1 MIKKTIK
8 KIFATATP
16 RRHQKNSCSFEELQD
31 MVEKFAAWLERAGYS
46 SYDPYDIWGTGYGR
60 WARRLYYE
68 GNPVGKVL
76 TAPVILMEMI
86 CPWLRKLFVK
96 KDRFATAD
104 AQLVMAFLNL
114 YEVSQRAGGQRAVDR
129 EFTKER
135 INDCQGEMANDK
147 RAEDNEE
154 APSIINHQ
162 PSSFWL
168 DKAKELA
175 EQLLVYSIPGYSGYC
190 WGYPFDWQ
198 NVNGLMRKYTPHITA
213 TPYCFEAF
221 LNLFDATGDA
231 RYLEIARSVV
241 AFVFN
246 DLNDT
251 LTGENAAASSY
262 TPFDHGKVVNASAYR
277 AYVLFEA
284 AQRFGL
290 QNYADKA
297 WKNLRFILQS
307 QRSDGSWLYAIDQPG
322 EAFIDHFHTCF
333 VLKNLYKI
341 NLRLKDTAVGQAIE
355 NGYAYYRRELF
366 DQNGLPKSFAIQ
378 PRIQISQLEMYN
390 VAEAINLGTL
400 LRDCLPEA
408 FAMAQRLASV
418 MRKRFQLQQGCFITR
433 RYIGG
438 INHRLPFLRWPQA
451 QLFYAVSNLLVSM
464 VQVKQVFW
472 SQVHC
477 QNIFR

>member
-1 MIKKTIK
+1 
-8 KIFATATP
+8 
-16 RRHQKNSCSFEELQD
+16 
-31 MVEKFAAWLERAGYS
+31 MVLKFVAWLEKAGYA
-46 SYDPYDIWGTGYGR
+46 SYDPYDIWGTRYGQ
-60 WARRLYYE
+60 WARRLYYAK
-68 GNPVGKVL
+68 NPLGTVL
-76 TAPVILMEMI
+76 TTPVILMEMI
-86 CPWLRKLFVK
+86 CPRLRGLFVK
-96 KDRFATAD
+96 KDRFPTAD
-104 AQLVMAFLNL
+104 AQLVLAFLNL
-114 YEVSQRAGGQRAVDR
+114 HEASQGPGGRRTVSSGQTADNRPR
-129 EFTKER
+129 T
-135 INDCQGEMANDK
+135 NDCQGQSRGDEPLRTN
-147 RAEDNEE
+147 EDQRLPLNFQ
-154 APSIINHQ
+154 ASNP
-162 PSSFWL
+162 WL
-168 DKAKELA
+168 AKAKELA
-175 EQLLVYSIPGYSGYC
+175 EELLTCSIPGYSGYC

-231 RYLEIARSVV
+231 HYLEIARSVV

-251 LTGENAAASSY
+251 LAGENAAASSY

-307 QRSDGSWLYAIDQPG
+307 QRSDGSWLYAIDQPA

-341 NLRLKDTAVGQAIE
+341 NLLLKDAAVGQAIE

-366 DQNGLPKSFAIQ
+366 DQIGLPKSFAIQ

-400 LRDCLPEA
+400 LRDCIPDA

-418 MRKRFQLQQGCFITR
+418 MRKRFQVPQGYFITR

-438 INHRLPFLRWPQA
+438 ITHRLPFLRWPQA

-464 VQVKQVFW
+464 GQVKQE
-472 SQVHC
+472 
-477 QNIFR
+477 I